1 MNLLLLAVSVDQVN
15 SYKQSF
21 WQQLEPE
28 VYFDDP
34 VHEDAP
40 HLLIDVILL
49 VHVMRRWQVLVLR
62 LKKVLRD
69 GIREFTHVLRV
80 LQVMMVDTV
89 CVLPWYLLY
98 CGLPELR

>member
-1 MNLLLLAVSVDQVN
+1 MNLLLLAVSIDQVN
-15 SYKQSF
+15 SDKQSF

-49 VHVMRRWQVLVLR
+49 VHVMRRW
-62 LKKVLRD
+62 
-69 GIREFTHVLRV
+69 
-80 LQVMMVDTV
+80 
-89 CVLPWYLLY
+89 
-98 CGLPELR
+98 